1 MSSIKYSTL
10 HQEFFHVSNMPQ
22 NQLKGKKKKKNL
34 SSINRQQL
42 QLMPKPLSLIKLN

>member
-1 MSSIKYSTL
+1 MSNIKYSTL

-22 NQLKGKKKKKNL
+22 NQLKGKKNHL

-42 QLMPKPLSLIKLN
+42 QLMSKPLSLIKLN